1 MAAARASVADISAR
15 SAARTASP
23 PKPCRARFP
32 RPSLVAAIIFPHT
45 KWLPR
50 ITDYRGTA
58 ALIFASSTL
67 KQLTIRGS
75 FTGAVRNT
83 LLYPKFNGSHF
94 GLPPSSSCIKWLDW
108 VAQWCER
115 WRMRSG
121 PFKGQCHD
129 IQWFFA
135 LFPWAKNGDCSR
147 KCRGHLTMTA
157 RSAAWTALPPKPSR
171 TNVVFRG
178 LALWPPSFFPTQNG
192 WQKTPI
198 IVTLPL

>member
-23 PKPCRARFP
+23 PKPCRARLP

-45 KWLPR
+45 KWLPK

-75 FTGAVRNT
+75 FTGAVCNT
-83 LLYPKFNGSHF
+83 SWYPKFNGSHF

-129 IQWFFA
+129 IQWYFCAFCMSEKWWLLAQVSRTSDYDSSVSCVNGFA
-135 LFPWAKNGDCSR
+135 AQAKSS
-147 KCRGHLTMTA
+147 KCRFPRSCLVAAIIFPHTKWLTKNTDYRNTA
-157 RSAAWTALPPKPSR
+157 T
-171 TNVVFRG
+171 
-178 LALWPPSFFPTQNG
+178 
-192 WQKTPI
+192 
-198 IVTLPL
+198 